1 MLETVAFYNY
11 IDDKRMVSKMS
22 DLDKDLSNGSKSRP
36 IAIGVLLR
44 EELDAELKKGIESL
58 KNGKAYTSDEVDAEL
73 FRKFGI

>member
-36 IAIGVLLR
+36 IAIGGLLR